1 MTVLWCRMY
10 AVADKLGKYMKE
22 TIPMAWSYSSM
33 KDFSNCPRKFN
44 EIKVKKNYE
53 FKKTEAIIY
62 GEEVHKALELYISEG
77 KEVPER
83 YSQFRKIVETLNG
96 FEGEKHTELK
106 LGLNG
111 NRKPCEFFAKEVWV
125 RGVVDLLIIN
135 GKTAY
140 VIDYKTGNDKYADTA
155 QLKLMA
161 IMAFEH
167 FPQIEKIKAALLFI
181 VKDRVIKERYNR
193 DDLPELWARFEPNLY
208 KLRQAF
214 ATDVWNPN
222 PTGLCRFCPV
232 KTCEYNPDH

>member
-1 MTVLWCRMY
+1 MTMLWCRMY

-53 FKKTEAIIY
+53 FQKTEAIIY

-111 NRKPCEFFAKEVWV
+111 NRKPCDFFAKEVWV
-125 RGVVDLLIIN
+125 RGVVDLLIVN